1 MRRMQLGLVLVTA
14 TLLTAA
20 PAVAAP
26 LQFSAVMKPQISGD
40 VNTPRVGETLTE
52 ISAVWTRAPK
62 SVDYHWLDCTA
73 GQSIDQCAAIPGATG
88 RSYTLQAS
96 DAGLYVLVDETGH
109 DASGQ
114 TAVAVTPPTFQVQ
127 PADGRPIP
135 PAPEP
140 PPVPLSYPTLSGTA
154 YLGDTVTA
162 TPGTWSPG
170 TYTISYQWLS
180 CGLDRCD
187 FIEGASGL
195 THTVAPA
202 DLNYLIVLRA
212 AATAAGGTSYAMTP
226 FRLVA
231 RALPA
236 TKALLKQATLPHR
249 LYTPYLLRHGEHP
262 AFLAPAAGT
271 VTITWT
277 AGRVTLGRGT
287 ARCDGSHVPHAV
299 PFRFTRRGKA
309 LMRRT
314 KSRTITITG
323 VFSPAD
329 GSPTT
334 TYRRTWRLLAPSD

>member
-1 MRRMQLGLVLVTA
+1 MRRMQLGLVLVTV
-14 TLLTAA
+14 TLLTAGLA
-20 PAVAAP
+20 AAAP
-26 LQFSAVMKPQISGD
+26 LQFSAVMDPRISGD
-40 VNTPRVGETLTE
+40 VNAPRVGETLTE

-62 SVDYHWLDCTA
+62 SVDYHWLDCA
-73 GQSIDQCAAIPGATG
+73 PGQSIEQCAPIPGATG

-96 DAGLYVLVDETGH
+96 DVGLYLVVAETGH

-114 TAVAVTPPTFQVQ
+114 TAVAVTPSTSRIQ

-140 PPVPLSYPTLSGTA
+140 PPVPLTYPTLSGTA

-170 TYTISYQWLS
+170 TYTISYQWLT
-180 CGLDRCD
+180 CGLTACATID
-187 FIEGASGL
+187 GASGL
-195 THTVAPA
+195 SHTIAPA
-202 DLNYLIVLRA
+202 DLDHLIVLRA

-226 FRLVA
+226 FNLIARRLS
-231 RALPA
+231 A
-236 TKALLKQATLPHR
+236 TQQLKLATLPHR

-299 PFRFTRRGKA
+299 PFRFTRQGKA

-314 KSRTITITG
+314 RSRTITITG

-329 GSPTT
+329 GSPPT
-334 TYRRTWRLLAPSD
+334 TYSRTWRLLAPSG